1 MREKKR
7 IFVRK
12 RGRRVKRRL
21 TLLAAAVIGL
31 GACAPATEHW
41 TPAESP
47 KSPRIDWVT
56 FHHRVAFD
64 PGAPGMTEDEAARL
78 ARFIRRLA
86 DPAASSTRVTV
97 QGARD
102 RDTRLAIRR
111 EATVLARLRNAGLAP
126 VLAPAADGAAAGD
139 GVTVTVGRYVASAP
153 RCPDWSKPADG
164 DPANVPSSNFG
175 CATAT
180 NLVRMV
186 VDPGTLVRGRA
197 PGPADGEAL
206 AGGIEAYRKGEA
218 QEATPAL
225 TPLVIQSGVKGAGQ

>member
-12 RGRRVKRRL
+12 RGRRTKRRL
-21 TLLAAAVIGL
+21 TMLVAAVIGL

-47 KSPRIDWVT
+47 KLPRVDWVT

-111 EATVLARLRNAGLAP
+111 EASVLARLRNAGLAP
-126 VLAPAADGAAAGD
+126 VLAPAADGPAAGD

-164 DPANVPSSNFG
+164 DPANVASSNFG

-218 QEATPAL
+218 QESTPAL